1 MSRGHRKPTISL
13 PRGRVH
19 HSTAIVAR
27 VSYSDGVGAAELWV
41 EAYQGEVL
49 GEALFGLLAQ
59 REEDPQHRRQ
69 LEGLTL
75 LERATRD
82 LADPVF
88 VRRSLDHG
96 DSAGTVRSAT
106 EMADALAG
114 VQWDDFL
121 GSFEPVITQFLAKYR
136 ALVDLADDDFEAEI
150 AEAYVAHEQAL
161 ASFIRRALG
170 QEAGEP
176 LQPIF
181 ELPHVAAALP
191 A

>member
-1 MSRGHRKPTISL
+1 MRSLLGDRGQNP
-13 PRGRVH
+13 PG
-19 HSTAIVAR
+19 TADHTAADVTAF
-27 VSYSDGVGAAELWV
+27 SYSDGVGAAELWV

-49 GEALFGLLAQ
+49 GEALFGLLAK
-59 REEDPQHRRQ
+59 REEDPHHRRQ

-82 LADPVF
+82 LAGPVF

-106 EMADALAG
+106 EMADAL
-114 VQWDDFL
+114 VDVRWEDFL
-121 GSFEPVITQFLAKYR
+121 GSFEPVITQFLTKYR
-136 ALVDLADDDFEAEI
+136 ALVDLAEDDIEAEI